1 MYTSSSIQR
10 LPLECLR
17 DICDLLSW
25 NDFYSLAKTSRSSW
39 SSLNS
44 FRFMQGNKPFVITDD
59 KMARLSRSYSGSQRT
74 FEKCIFAK
82 TCTHLLFP
90 ADTAIK
96 NGIMYLLLRVFRN
109 LTLLD
114 ICNAKTTERER
125 RALLQMVNKRFSGC
139 IIKVCQNAYLEW
151 SSLASEIQCL
161 SLMIVADNM
170 EKMHNASERKE
181 EGAFDDLPMDNFCTP
196 AHVEKQVASFRD
208 FLKRQLLSKG
218 LLSLN
223 SECTNSTSSSFQPPQ
238 FLFQFGF
245 QNTVAGE
252 VGAMFVESIIVVGTL
267 WILVSQVDVFLSNSA
282 LDDCAY
288 DTNIADLSQI
298 TFDIVKKQESSVR
311 WKEVIIQYG
320 PFQLLV
326 MGGIWGDFNDKRSGK
341 AFLGCSVP
349 FSMPK
354 NQHDGFV
361 CYLPS
366 SRPASYHQT
375 YRYLRDYSK
384 LDSRL
389 QFAFISQRFKA
400 AGLSAVHPPLF
411 QGTH

>member
-1 MYTSSSIQR
+1 
-10 LPLECLR
+10 
-17 DICDLLSW
+17 
-25 NDFYSLAKTSRSSW
+25 
-39 SSLNS
+39 
-44 FRFMQGNKPFVITDD
+44 
-59 KMARLSRSYSGSQRT
+59 
-74 FEKCIFAK
+74 
-82 TCTHLLFP
+82 
-90 ADTAIK
+90 
-96 NGIMYLLLRVFRN
+96 
-109 LTLLD
+109 
-114 ICNAKTTERER
+114 
-125 RALLQMVNKRFSGC
+125 
-139 IIKVCQNAYLEW
+139 
-151 SSLASEIQCL
+151 
-161 SLMIVADNM
+161 
-170 EKMHNASERKE
+170 MHNASEPKE
-181 EGAFDDLPMDNFCTP
+181 EGAFDDLPMDNFRTP

-245 QNTVAGE
+245 QNVKYTKIDSTVKPSHVLPTNLLHNQKHMLKTVAGE
-252 VGAMFVESIIVVGTL
+252 VGAMFVESIIVAGTL

-288 DTNIADLSQI
+288 YDTDITDLSQI

-326 MGGIWGDFNDKRSGK
+326 MGGIWGDFNDDKRSGN

-400 AGLSAVHPPLF
+400 AGLSAVHPLF
-411 QGTH
+411 FKEHTKTAAASNATLSLLGSHILASYVSGETRKEEIEEYLQMLKRNKAIERLLAKKEENAAVFTTMAEFWDMHSTAIKSGDGLAKVIIQKLCLMEKTTLVKSPVNMNLVDGENESRLLDIMKKGLSSAVAKANKSRVRCFKEKFC